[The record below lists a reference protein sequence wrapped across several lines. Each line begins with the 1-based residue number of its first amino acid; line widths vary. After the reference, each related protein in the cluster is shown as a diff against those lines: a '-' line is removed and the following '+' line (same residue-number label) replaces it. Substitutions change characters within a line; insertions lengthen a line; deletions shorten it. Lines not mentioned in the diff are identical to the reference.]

1 MSRTIWVPDY
11 GDSDSRY
18 LPMEIPEL
26 HEPGY
31 LTPAQRL
38 AAADP
43 RDPWA
48 KIIAREQA
56 IEEYL
61 DNQAALSEMEADAE
75 PEAEL

>member
-1 MSRTIWVPDY
+1 MTRTIWVPDC
-11 GDSDSRY
+11 GDSDSLY
-18 LPMEIPEL
+18 LPLEIPEP
-26 HEPGY
+26 HEPGDI
-31 LTPAQRL
+31 TPAQRL

-61 DNQAALSEMEADAE
+61 DNQAADADAE
-75 PEAEL
+75 LEAER